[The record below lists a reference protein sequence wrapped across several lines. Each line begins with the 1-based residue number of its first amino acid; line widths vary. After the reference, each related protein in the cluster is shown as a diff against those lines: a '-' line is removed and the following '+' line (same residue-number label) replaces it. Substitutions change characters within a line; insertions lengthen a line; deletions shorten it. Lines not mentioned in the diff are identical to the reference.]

1 MSQKTLKIIL
11 TLFILSAL
19 IIICG
24 VFVLS
29 PIMMEKAEIW
39 ESSARMLS
47 YFQRLGLSI
56 SYLFRAY
63 GGLLIGLWIYTYLAS
78 CLQIIAVKTDT
89 ENGWLAWIPIAN
101 IYLSCKIAGKPG
113 WWILLLLIPVVNIF
127 ISIIVWMEIAKACN
141 KSDWLGILMIVP
153 IVNLIVLGYLTF
165 SE

>member
-24 VFVLS
+24 IFVLS
-29 PIMMEKAEIW
+29 PIMIEKAEIW
-39 ESSARMLS
+39 ENSARILS
-47 YFQRLGLSI
+47 YFQRLALSI

-101 IYLSCKIAGKPG
+101 IYLICKIAEKPG
-113 WWILLLLIPVVNIF
+113 WWLLLLLIPVVNIF

>member
-29 PIMMEKAEIW
+29 PIMMEKAKIW

-47 YFQRLGLSI
+47 YFQRLALSI

-101 IYLSCKIAGKPG
+101 IYLTCKIAGKPG
-113 WWILLLLIPVVNIF
+113 WWLLLLLIPVVNIF
-127 ISIIVWMEIAKACN
+127 ISIIVWVEIAKARN

-153 IVNLIVLGYLTF
+153 IVNLIVLGYLAF